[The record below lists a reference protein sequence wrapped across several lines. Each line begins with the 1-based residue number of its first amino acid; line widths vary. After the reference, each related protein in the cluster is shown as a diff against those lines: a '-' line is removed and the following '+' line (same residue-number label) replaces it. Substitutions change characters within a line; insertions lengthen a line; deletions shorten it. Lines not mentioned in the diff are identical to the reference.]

1 MGMSYKKSCADF
13 RGIYCIYLANYSYIA
28 DYMKIIMETM
38 NNELLGWLGNW
49 GLAEEGTRWIARAGT
64 VIGMLLLAFVI
75 DRVCRKIVIPGIRR
89 LTAKTE
95 SVWDDHL
102 LSDDVLLDACRLI
115 FPITVYVGVP
125 LILQD
130 YPAFMDFVLKICLVY
145 ITIVSVK
152 LVCTFISSLY
162 AISNEH
168 EKLKNH
174 SLKGFYQM
182 MKLVAVCIGAI
193 IVISTLIDKSPVA
206 ILTGLGAGTA
216 ILMLV
221 FQDTI
226 KGLVAGIQLMANDML
241 RPGDWI
247 TMPKY
252 GADGDVI
259 EVTLTTVKVRN
270 WDKTIITVPP
280 YALVNDSFQNWRGM
294 FDIGGRRVKRSI
306 NIDMNTVR
314 FCTPE
319 ELEHYRKQPWME
331 GFEATGVEE
340 VNLYIFRHYLEYYL
354 RHHPKVSQDLIM
366 TVRQLQPTAQ
376 GMPVELYFF
385 SADTAWLKYEHLQAE
400 VFDHVLAMI
409 HVFGLKIFQSPAG
422 TDLQSLTDQYEK

>member
-1 MGMSYKKSCADF
+1 MEGF
-13 RGIYCIYLANYSYIA
+13 TGR
-28 DYMKIIMETM
+28 IMEWMQHLGVSESTSM
-38 NNELLGWLGNW
+38 LLLRIG
-49 GLAEEGTRWIARAGT
+49 
-64 VIGMLLLAFVI
+64 VILTMLLLAVLIDRSSRKFVI
-75 DRVCRKIVIPGIRR
+75 PLIRRITTKTDFKWDDYIFNDRVLNDLCSLISPIVIYALLPLVLPSDAFLDVVMR
-89 LTAKTE
+89 LCWAYIIVVLMKLAY
-95 SVWDDHL
+95 SV
-102 LSDDVLLDACRLI
+102 
-115 FPITVYVGVP
+115 IT
-125 LILQD
+125 
-130 YPAFMDFVLKICLVY
+130 
-145 ITIVSVK
+145 
-152 LVCTFISSLY
+152 SLY
-162 AISNEH
+162 TMSSEDD
-168 EKLKNH
+168 KLKNH
-174 SLKGFYQM
+174 ALKGFYQM
-182 MKLVAVCIGAI
+182 LKLAVICIGSII
-193 IVISTLIDKSPVA
+193 IVSTLINKNPIA

-226 KGLVAGIQLMANDML
+226 KGFVAGVQLIANDML

-259 EVTLTTVKVRN
+259 EVTLTTVKVQN
-270 WDKTIITVPP
+270 WDKTITTIPP

-294 FDIGGRRVKRSI
+294 FDTGGRRIKRSI

-314 FCTPE
+314 FCTE
-319 ELEHYRKQPWME
+319 EEMAEFRKQPWME

-385 SADTAWLKYEHLQAE
+385 SADTAWLKYERLQAE

-422 TDLQSLTDQYEK
+422 TDLQRLSGQYEK